1 MDILTT
7 HPNTRLAGA
16 ALAARRRLR
25 GDESFA
31 RVGAIQT
38 PQIAIGLRIQCQFSV
53 CKEFALLCSN
63 DSTLRKKRPRGGE
76 QEVPKVTFL
85 KQLPNYAGISYVYK
99 HEFYAIYFWQII
111 LRVPTVLIFIF
122 KTIHAHAA

>member
-38 PQIAIGLRIQCQFSV
+38 PQIAIGLHIQCQFSV

-63 DSTLRKKRPRGGE
+63 ESTLRKKRPRGGE

-85 KQLPNYAGISYVYK
+85 KQLPNYAGISYTNMNFMQSIFGK
-99 HEFYAIYFWQII
+99 SFFEFLQF
-111 LRVPTVLIFIF
+111 
-122 KTIHAHAA
+122 

>member
-7 HPNTRLAGA
+7 HPNTGLAGA
-16 ALAARRRLR
+16 ALAARRRLP

-38 PQIAIGLRIQCQFSV
+38 PQIAIGLHIQCQFSV

-63 DSTLRKKRPRGGE
+63 ESTLRKKRPRGGE

-85 KQLPNYAGISYVYK
+85 KQLPNYAGISYTNMNFMQSIFGK
-99 HEFYAIYFWQII
+99 SFFEFLQF
-111 LRVPTVLIFIF
+111 
-122 KTIHAHAA
+122 